1 MFFKGYYAHV
11 GWCILF
17 GNNAVLQLKFMSIC
31 TIFGNMKPF
40 IFLLLFIYSVAAFGQ
55 NKVLKIKTTHLTGD
69 IYVCTSYG
77 ILGDGS
83 VFPANDMY
91 IVTKNGII
99 LVDTPWGEAET
110 CQLMDTLW
118 SRYHKK
124 ILLCI
129 STHFHEDRVGGVDVL
144 KKKGIKTYSSLLTQQ
159 LAKQRGEK
167 QPEYAFTN
175 DTTFNV
181 DNVILRAYYPGA
193 GHTKDN
199 IVIWLPQ
206 SKVLFGGCLIK
217 SLDATDIGNL
227 ADANLSAW
235 PSSIAN
241 VKANFKGIKYVIPG
255 HQGWQGDT
263 SMFGHTV
270 KLASQTKH

>member
-1 MFFKGYYAHV
+1 
-11 GWCILF
+11 
-17 GNNAVLQLKFMSIC
+17 
-31 TIFGNMKPF
+31 MKPF
-40 IFLLLFIYSVAAFGQ
+40 IFLLLLACSVTAFGQ
-55 NKVLKIKTTHLTGD
+55 NKALKIKTTHLTGN

-91 IVTKNGII
+91 IITKNGVI
-99 LVDTPWGEAET
+99 LIDTPWGEAET
-110 CQLMDTLW
+110 EQLVDTLW

-129 STHFHEDRVGGVDVL
+129 STHFHADRVGGVDVL
-144 KKKGIKTYSSLLTQQ
+144 KKKGIKTYSSLLTRQ
-159 LAKQRGEK
+159 LAKQIGEK
-167 QPEYAFTN
+167 QPEFTFTN

-181 DNVILRAYYPGA
+181 ENIILQTYYPGA

-206 SKVLFGGCLIK
+206 SKVLFGGCFIK
-217 SLDATDIGNL
+217 SLDAADIGNL
-227 ADANLSAW
+227 ADADIKAWSA
-235 PSSIAN
+235 SIAN
-241 VKANFKGIKYVIPG
+241 VKAKFKNIKYVIPG

-263 SMFGHTV
+263 LMFGHTLE
-270 KLASQTKH
+270 LAKQTRP

>member
-1 MFFKGYYAHV
+1 
-11 GWCILF
+11 
-17 GNNAVLQLKFMSIC
+17 
-31 TIFGNMKPF
+31 MKRF
-40 IFLLLFIYSVAAFGQ
+40 IYLFLLIYSVAAFGQ
-55 NKVLKIKTTHLTGD
+55 NKVLKIRTTHLTGN

-77 ILGDGS
+77 ILDDGS

-91 IVTKNGII
+91 IITRTGVI
-99 LVDTPWGEAET
+99 LIDTPWGEAET
-110 CQLMDTLW
+110 SQLIDTLW

-129 STHFHEDRVGGVDVL
+129 STHFHADRTGGVDVL
-144 KKKGIKTYSSLLTQQ
+144 KKKGIKTYSSVLTKQ

-167 QPEYAFTN
+167 QPEFTFTG

-181 DNVILRAYYPGA
+181 DNVILQAYYPGE

-206 SKVLFGGCLIK
+206 SNVLFGGCFIK

-227 ADANLSAW
+227 ADANLKAW
-235 PSSIAN
+235 PFSIEK
-241 VKANFKGIKYVIPG
+241 VKAQFKDIKFVIPG

-263 SMFGHTV
+263 LMFGHTLE
-270 KLASQTKH
+270 LAKQASR